1 MQIDESIAIAEALKH
16 FSKWEGGLD
25 DDPRDPGGITN
36 FGLDLRDLQDFAKKQ
51 ENRDFLERIG
61 IILPVT
67 RETIINLTRDQSH
80 TYYKYTCW
88 QRPRAREFGPLVAIA
103 FFDHA
108 ANGGPSASTKILQR
122 TLGFAEKEVDGIPGP
137 MTRRAILQQPQRAFA
152 LKAVA
157 MRRKWYID
165 LATEKPEK
173 FRWALKGW
181 LNRTDDLRNT
191 LVSLAD
197 KWGIV

>member
-16 FSKWEGGLD
+16 FSRWEGGLT

-80 TYYKYTCW
+80 AYYKYTRW
-88 QRPRAREFGPLVAIA
+88 QLPRAWEFGPLVGIA

-108 ANGGPSASTKILQR
+108 TNGGVSASTKILQR
-122 TLGFAEKEVDGIPGP
+122 TLCFAEKDVDGIPGP
-137 MTRRAILQQPQRAFA
+137 MTRRAILQQPQRVFA
-152 LKAVA
+152 LDVIAA
-157 MRRKWYID
+157 RRGWYISLADKRPD
-165 LATEKPEK
+165 L
-173 FRWALKGW
+173 RWALKGW
-181 LNRTDDLRNT
+181 LNRTDDLRKT
-191 LVSLAD
+191 LVALAD
-197 KWGIV
+197 KWGIA

>member
-16 FSKWEGGLD
+16 FSKWEGGLTED
-25 DDPRDPGGITN
+25 RGDPGGITN
-36 FGLDLRDLQDFAKKQ
+36 FGTDLRDLQNFAKNQ

-80 TYYKYTCW
+80 AFYKYTCW
-88 QRPRAREFGPLVAIA
+88 QLPRAWEFGPLVAIA

-108 ANGGPSASTKILQR
+108 TNGGISASTKIIQR
-122 TLGFAEKEVDGIPGP
+122 SLWFAEKDVDGIPGP
-137 MTRRAILQQPQRAFA
+137 MTRRAVLTQPQRAFA
-152 LKAVA
+152 LEVIAT
-157 MRRKWYID
+157 RRQWYID
-165 LATEKPEK
+165 LADKRLDL
-173 FRWALKGW
+173 RWALKGW

-191 LVSLAD
+191 LVALAD
-197 KWGIV
+197 KWGIA

>member
-16 FSKWEGGLD
+16 FSKWEGGLT

-80 TYYKYTCW
+80 AYYKYTRW
-88 QRPRAREFGPLVAIA
+88 QRPRAWEFGPLVAIA

-108 ANGGPSASTKILQR
+108 TNGGVSASTKILQR
-122 TLGFAEKEVDGIPGP
+122 VLGFVGDEVDGIPGP
-137 MTRRAILQQPQRAFA
+137 MTRGAVLRQSQRVVA
-152 LKAVA
+152 LSMIDV
-157 MRRKWYID
+157 RRQWYMSLADKRPD
-165 LATEKPEK
+165 L
-173 FRWALKGW
+173 RWALKGW
-181 LNRTDDLRNT
+181 LNRTDDLRKT
-191 LVSLAD
+191 LVALAD
-197 KWGIV
+197 KWGIA

>member
-16 FSKWEGGLD
+16 FSKWEGGLT

-61 IILPVT
+61 IILPIT

-80 TYYKYTCW
+80 AYYKYTRW
-88 QRPRAREFGPLVAIA
+88 QRPRAWEFGPLVAIA

-108 ANGGPSASTKILQR
+108 TNGGVSASTKILQR
-122 TLGFAEKEVDGIPGP
+122 TLCFAEEDVDGIPGP
-137 MTRRAILQQPQRAFA
+137 MTRRAILQQPQRVFA
-152 LKAVA
+152 LDVIAA
-157 MRRKWYID
+157 RRGWYISLADKRPD
-165 LATEKPEK
+165 L
-173 FRWALKGW
+173 RWALKGW
-181 LNRTDDLRNT
+181 LNRTDDLRKT
-191 LVSLAD
+191 LVALAD
-197 KWGIV
+197 KWGIA